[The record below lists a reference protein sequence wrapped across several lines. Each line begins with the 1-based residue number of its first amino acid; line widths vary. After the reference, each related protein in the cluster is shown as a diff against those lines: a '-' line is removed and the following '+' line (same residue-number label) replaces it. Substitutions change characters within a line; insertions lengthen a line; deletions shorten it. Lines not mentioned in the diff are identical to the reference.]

1 MLIKTRPV
9 DALVVDVAGH
19 QIKHFSTWTF
29 PSIALLITQFS
40 LPVRCLFKE
49 QEKTNKHP
57 SLLNPSN
64 GQHAP
69 ADLKSRHSWQL

>member
-1 MLIKTRPV
+1 MLIKTRPI

-19 QIKHFSTWTF
+19 QIKDFSTWTF
-29 PSIALLITQFS
+29 PSISLLITQFS

-49 QEKTNKHP
+49 QP

-69 ADLKSRHSWQL
+69 ADSKSRHSWQL